1 MSNGDVAAV
10 RARSARSFVT
20 VASIAATS
28 LAVPPEIQPSPNR
41 GGAARAPRS
50 ESPPRRIGGCGSV
63 AGRGAKCTASKSKW
77 RPWYDG
83 VVSVQSA
90 RQHLDALLGAG
101 EAPLRVES
109 ERGELLRQPART
121 HTEHHAPAGQHV
133 ERRDRARGDE
143 RVPEREHVDRGA
155 ELDRRGGRRDGGQH
169 DPRVVQRRVERER
182 ERAVGA
188 VRIRA
193 VDPRREHHVVGHE
206 HRPVAGRFGPRRDF
220 RHVLGP
226 DHDQIEA
233 QLHAIPLSP
242 EFS

>member
-20 VASIAATS
+20 VASIAPTL

-41 GGAARAPRS
+41 AGAAECVVGVAAEEDR
-50 ESPPRRIGGCGSV
+50 GCGSV

-83 VVSVQSA
+83 VVSVHSA
-90 RQHLDALLGAG
+90 AKHLDALLGAG

-133 ERRDRARGDE
+133 ERRDRAR
-143 RVPEREHVDRGA
+143 
-155 ELDRRGGRRDGGQH
+155 
-169 DPRVVQRRVERER
+169 
-182 ERAVGA
+182 
-188 VRIRA
+188 
-193 VDPRREHHVVGHE
+193 
-206 HRPVAGRFGPRRDF
+206 
-220 RHVLGP
+220 
-226 DHDQIEA
+226 
-233 QLHAIPLSP
+233 
-242 EFS
+242 